1 VLTGISYVSSE
12 LLLRGHEGC
21 CLLVKALEFIVKLT
35 LELSSYRLK
44 LILLGAVCLHFSEFF
59 FGSDGLAHFR
69 PQHLAPIALLPEAIV
84 DVVTGQADP
93 VSYSLR
99 RCLLNLC
106 LVTLGLAVKCVEFVY
121 SSLSEVLD

>member
-1 VLTGISYVSSE
+1 MITHQLTNDWQSLLSAVSLLLLVLTGISYVSSE
-12 LLLRGHEGC
+12 LLLTGHEGC

-44 LILLGAVCLHFSEFF
+44 LVLLGALGLHFSKFF
-59 FGSDGLAHFR
+59 LGSDGLAHFR

-99 RCLLNLC
+99 R
-106 LVTLGLAVKCVEFVY
+106 
-121 SSLSEVLD
+121 